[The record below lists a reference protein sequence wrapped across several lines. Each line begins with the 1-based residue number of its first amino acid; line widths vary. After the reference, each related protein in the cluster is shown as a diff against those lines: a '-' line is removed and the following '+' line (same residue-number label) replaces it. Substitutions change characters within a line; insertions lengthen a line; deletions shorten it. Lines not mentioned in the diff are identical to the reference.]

1 MWCLFALVSLQ
12 FLIAAS
18 CASAER
24 LKACGAE
31 KRYRSARYQTPVFD
45 KGKLCLVVGVK
56 TAGCKV
62 LSVGFGFRQGAFA
75 GFDKE
80 MSIR

>member
-56 TAGCKV
+56 TAGCEV
-62 LSVGFGFRQGAFA
+62 LSVGFGFRQGRAA
-75 GFDKE
+75 ARA
-80 MSIR
+80 MA